1 MIDNKQVSLGF
12 SVGHDKGAVLII
24 DGEIVVGI
32 SEERLSRLKHDKSF
46 DLSIPLKSINYC
58 LDYANIHYNDV
69 DLYVYNTAE
78 LHPEAESQIE
88 FQFRLHL
95 GQPSD
100 KLKFIPHH
108 LAHAYSAF
116 FSSGYDEAAVVVSD
130 AMGNVLDPNNSA
142 YEWFIKDHPN
152 KPNEPIEVGRQ
163 WAEGHSIYHFNLKN
177 WKEVDKKWVK
187 HPFGWL
193 DPNECLTI
201 GTMYG
206 TGTHQLI
213 YKYREDDPLNNW
225 PAAGA
230 GKTMGLASY
239 ANKDWVNQHPYIADV
254 KDDLDFFIPGTRV
267 YPEIT
272 VDSNFYS
279 RANVAGLYQRE
290 QERLSMVLAEKA
302 KLLTNSKNICLT
314 GGSFLNCNSNEL
326 IVKSGLFEG
335 CYFTPPADDSG
346 IPLGCAWWGYQQLEE
361 ITENK
366 FLSPYLGRPYTNLE
380 ARQALQ
386 QMCQENSEFL
396 EKITFYEMQNDEEMT
411 TAIVNLL
418 NQNKAVGVCRGG
430 SEIGPR
436 ALGNRSILASPINGW
451 MREYINLNVKGREW
465 FRPFA
470 PSVLDEWVG
479 EIFDLD
485 VFSPYMLITTTV
497 KEEWRNK
504 IPAVVHVDNTSRIQ
518 SVRKD
523 LNPFYHDLISK
534 FLNLTGVPV
543 VMNTSFNGPDEP
555 VVETPYDA
563 IRTFWKRNLDAV
575 CVNNILIVRNT

>member
-1 MIDNKQVSLGF
+1 MKDNKKVSLGF

-24 DGEIVVGI
+24 GGEVVVGI
-32 SEERLSRLKHDKSF
+32 SEERLSRLKHDKGF
-46 DLSIPLKSINYC
+46 DLSIPISSINYC
-58 LDYANIHYNDV
+58 LDYANLTYNDV

-78 LHPEAESQIE
+78 LDPTAEQQIR
-88 FQFRLHL
+88 FQFEVYL
-95 GQPSD
+95 GQSLE
-100 KLKFIPHH
+100 KLAFIPHH

-116 FSSGYDEAAVVVSD
+116 FSSGYDEAAVIVSD
-130 AMGNVLDPNNSA
+130 AMGNVLNPNNSA
-142 YEWFIKDHPN
+142 YEWFIKDHPD
-152 KPNEPIEVGRQ
+152 KPNDPIEFGRE
-163 WAEGHSIYHFNLKN
+163 WAEGHSIYHFDLKG

-230 GKTMGLASY
+230 GKLMGLASY
-239 ANKDWVNQHPYIADV
+239 ANKEWVSKQPFISEI
-254 KDDLDFFIPGTRV
+254 KEDLDFFIPGTRV

-272 VDSNFYS
+272 VDSNFVD
-279 RANVAGLYQRE
+279 RANVAGIYQRE
-290 QERLSMVLAEKA
+290 QERLTMVLAEKA
-302 KLLTNSKNICLT
+302 KKLTGSKNICAT

-326 IVKSGLFEG
+326 IVKSELFEG

-346 IPLGCAWWGYQQLEE
+346 IPLGCAWWGYQQLDE
-361 ITENK
+361 IVENK
-366 FLSPYLGRPYTNLE
+366 FLSPYLGKPYDSNE
-380 ARQALQ
+380 ANQALQ
-386 QMCQENSEFL
+386 RMCLDNPNFLNEIVFYRIEDESEM
-396 EKITFYEMQNDEEMT
+396 ISMVSD
-411 TAIVNLL
+411 LL
-418 NQNKAVGVCRGG
+418 NQNKAVGMHRGG

-436 ALGNRSILASPINGW
+436 ALGNRSILASPVNGW
-451 MREYINLNVKGREW
+451 MREYINLNIKGREW
-465 FRPFA
+465 YRPFA

-497 KEEWRNK
+497 KEEWRTK

-518 SVRKD
+518 SVRED
-523 LNPFYHDLISK
+523 LNPFYHKLISK
-534 FLNLTGVPV
+534 FMENSGVPV
-543 VMNTSFNGPDEP
+543 LLNTSFNGPDEP
-555 VVETPYDA
+555 VVETPLDA
-563 IRTFWKRNLDAV
+563 IKTFYKRNLDAL
-575 CVNNILIVRNT
+575 CVGNLLIVRK